1 MVGSCERI
9 VAAHDLHFVA
19 PLPLSADG
27 TYAFGVS
34 GRNQKRYRNGK
45 KFSRA
50 QGHIFITPA
59 GSGEAGNCCA
69 EQYWANSIGGH
80 PPMARQKVIHYHWH
94 VKRVRPG
101 TGATLGGAP
110 PNPPR

>member
-27 TYAFGVS
+27 TYAEGVS
-34 GRNQKRYRNGK
+34 GRNQKRNRNGK
-45 KFSRA
+45 NFSRA

-69 EQYWANSIGGH
+69 EQYWGT
-80 PPMARQKVIHYHWH
+80 PPN
-94 VKRVRPG
+94 
-101 TGATLGGAP
+101 GAP
-110 PNPPR
+110 Q